1 MATETIMTKES
12 IDKLVKELVSDGRH
26 PDDQAYDIARG
37 ILFDEEGLE
46 AGIRKHFRV
55 ADPIGWLTDRIS

>member
-1 MATETIMTKES
+1 MATEAIMTKES

-26 PDDQAYDIARG
+26 PDDQAYDIAQN

-46 AGIRKHFRV
+46 AGIRKHFKV
-55 ADPIGWLTDRIS
+55 ADPTGWLTDRIS

>member
-26 PDDQAYDIARG
+26 PDDQAYDIAQG

-46 AGIRKHFRV
+46 AGIRKYFRV
-55 ADPIGWLTDRIS
+55 SDPTGWLADRIS

>member
-26 PDDQAYDIARG
+26 PDDQAYDIAQG

-46 AGIRKHFRV
+46 AGIIKHFRV

>member
-26 PDDQAYDIARG
+26 PDDQAYDIAQG

-46 AGIRKHFRV
+46 AGIRKHFKV

>member
-12 IDKLVKELVSDGRH
+12 INKLVKELVSDGRH
-26 PDDQAYDIARG
+26 PDDQAYDIAQG

-46 AGIRKHFRV
+46 AGIRKHFKV
-55 ADPIGWLTDRIS
+55 ADPVGWLTDRIS